1 MIYFVY
7 EESKFLSFFFFFFL
21 IFNDKSVINKLDN
34 MGTIYFPMI
43 DWIKRAFVWFSPSQS
58 DSFA

>member
-1 MIYFVY
+1 MKKANF
-7 EESKFLSFFFFFFL
+7 SPFFFFFL